1 MIEFNDAPV
10 IFTTGAFLK
19 PLKIT
24 DSAGKNMY
32 VWAVSEFVDDSFL
45 NGEVY
50 NPPEFGN
57 SKDELITEKAPVV
70 DREIMSRI

>member
-1 MIEFNDAPV
+1 MINFTDAPV

-19 PLKIT
+19 PLKMT
-24 DSAGKNMY
+24 DKAGKDIW
-32 VWAVSEFVDDSFL
+32 VWFVSEFIDDSFL

-57 SKDELITEKAPVV
+57 SKNKLITEL
-70 DREIMSRI
+70 D